1 VNSTIVRASAR
12 EVYEAYYEC
21 LERRDFAGAL
31 FWRQVLLERLGLLNG
46 AKGHSGEPSGP
57 RRDGAEG

>member
-1 VNSTIVRASAR
+1 MNWTIVRASAR
-12 EVYEAYYEC
+12 EVFEAYWES
-21 LERRDFAGAL
+21 LERRDLPGAL
-31 FWRQVLLERLGLLNG
+31 FWRQILLDRLELLSG

>member
-1 VNSTIVRASAR
+1 MNWIVVRASAR
-12 EVYEAYYEC
+12 EVFEAYWEC
-21 LERRDFAGAL
+21 LERRDLVQGL
-31 FWRQVLLERLGLLNG
+31 FWRQILLERLELLSG